1 MRRDGTGIF
10 SNGKAGNSES
20 SECSDYS
27 EYSESSDCSE
37 SSDYNEYSEF
47 LIAPSLPITL
57 NTPSILIAPMAPL
70 IEKVALP

>member
-10 SNGKAGNSES
+10 SNGKAGNSEN

-37 SSDYNEYSEF
+37 SSNYSEYSEF
-47 LIAPSLPITL
+47 LNILSLPITL
-57 NTPSILIAPMAPL
+57 NTPSILITPMAPL
-70 IEKVALP
+70 IEKVALA